1 MQIADVNASMKNQ
14 VKQVAQIF
22 VRPSYNGIRKNIGNK
37 PPFAAGGF
45 KIKNVLF
52 VTMLALSMAFS
63 GKTQAQTSCT
73 CIKPLFD
80 YLLQSNRLKIIQ
92 SQNIT
97 VQSLVNDANSAGFPV
112 NGLSCPVLANN
123 LNRFFYTL
131 TPQYVSVDSFI
142 VSTGGGVYQAMIG
155 NCLMTFTATG
165 GIFEHKLNSFIAKN
179 CTSPNSIEYSLQV
192 PSAGCPRY
200 KIRHYSD
207 EDSLNWYVKYTDCSG
222 FVQNA
227 MFNAQDT
234 LFEVC
239 ASSINLVQ
247 DVDVARNIYASA
259 WYSLTIDNNYNCTFG
274 SAIFN
279 NTTVAILEVQ
289 PCSNR
294 ETVVKDDLIV
304 VKAVPNPSTYKF
316 AINITSPISVP
327 VKIKVTD
334 SFGRIIETRTEIPVK
349 GKIDIG
355 ASYKAGIYYVEI
367 RQGSQVT
374 TTKLMKM

>member
-1 MQIADVNASMKNQ
+1 MVDVYAVMKNQ
-14 VKQVAQIF
+14 VKHVAQIF
-22 VRPSYNGIRKNIGNK
+22 VHQSNNGPRQNK
-37 PPFAAGGF
+37 SNTPLVPRNQF
-45 KIKNVLF
+45 KIKNIVFVVL
-52 VTMLALSMAFS
+52 LALSMVQVNIA
-63 GKTQAQTSCT
+63 QAQTSCT

-142 VSTGGGVYQAMIG
+142 VSTGGGVYQAMLG

-165 GIFEHKLNSFIAKN
+165 GIFEHKLNWFNAKN
-179 CTSPNSIEYSLQV
+179 CIAPNSIEYTLQV
-192 PSAGCPRY
+192 PPSVCPRY
-200 KIRHYSD
+200 KIRHYAD
-207 EDSLNWYVKYTDCSG
+207 ADSLNWYVKYTDCSG
-222 FVQNA
+222 FTQNA
-227 MFNAQDT
+227 IFNAQDT

-239 ASSINLVQ
+239 ASAINLVQ
-247 DVDVARNIYASA
+247 DVDIARNIYASA
-259 WYSLTIDNNYNCTFG
+259 WYSLTIDNNYTCTFG

-279 NTTVAILEVQ
+279 NTTVAILEIQ
-289 PCSNR
+289 PCSNK
-294 ETVVKDDLIV
+294 EAVVKDDLII

-316 AINITSPISVP
+316 AINITSPILVP